1 MGIRARLIANP
12 IAGTDE
18 AAGRLELL
26 QRRLAADHELDTM
39 LTGGAGDARE
49 AAADAARA
57 GYARV
62 FVAGGDGTLNEVVNG
77 IASIDRALEHVAIGV
92 LPAGT
97 GNDFAAALG
106 IPRELDDALEAL
118 ASGVVRAVDLGR
130 VNGRLFANVSAGG
143 FLADV
148 SEAVDPALKDIA
160 GRLAYLLGGA
170 KVLLKAQPFGCIA
183 AGIDRRC
190 LLFAVCNAPMIGG
203 GRLIAP
209 SAAVDDGRLDVC
221 IVGELELPK
230 FVALL
235 RQVASGTHTDH
246 PEVEYFTVEHME
258 MRFDRTIRVNADGE
272 VFEAERC
279 EYTVLPR
286 AARFLVPA
294 EPARGYASAP

>member
-1 MGIRARLIANP
+1 VTIRARLIANP
-12 IAGTDE
+12 TAGTDE
-18 AAGRLELL
+18 AAGRLVHL
-26 QRRLAADHELDTM
+26 QERLAADHALDTV
-39 LTGGAGDARE
+39 LTRGAGDARE

-77 IASIDRALEHVAIGV
+77 VASIDGALPHVVIGV

-97 GNDFAAALG
+97 GNDFATALG
-106 IPRELDDALEAL
+106 IPRDLDAALDALTA
-118 ASGVVRAVDLGR
+118 GVVREIDLGE

-170 KVLLKAQPFGCIA
+170 KVLLNAQPFRCTA
-183 AGIDRRC
+183 AGSERAC

-203 GRLIAP
+203 GRPIAP
-209 SAAVDDGRLDVC
+209 SAAMDDGLLDVC
-221 IVGELELPK
+221 IAGDMELPQ
-230 FVALL
+230 FVGLL
-235 RQVASGTHTDH
+235 RQVASGTHIDH
-246 PEVEYFTVEHME
+246 PGVEYFTVAQME
-258 MRFDRTIRVNADGE
+258 MRFDRSIRVNADGE

-279 EYTVLPR
+279 EYRVHPR
-286 AARFLVPA
+286 AARFLAPA
-294 EPARGYASAP
+294 AGA